1 MGIELVRI
9 DDRLIHGQVATT
21 WLKDYQIEQVIIAD
35 DETYSNDMKKT
46 MATVAAPTGVRVH
59 VFEVEKFIQVAK
71 KNPIKRRTLVLFT
84 NPEDVKR
91 VIDAGIDVS
100 EVFVGGMR
108 STPERRRI
116 SKAVNISESEEESFK
131 ELDRR
136 GVALVVQTVPRDEK
150 NNLLDLLR
158 KK

>member
-1 MGIELVRI
+1 MSIELIRI

-35 DETYSNDMKKT
+35 DETSINEMKKT

-59 VFEVEKFIQVAK
+59 VFDVEKFIQVTK
-71 KNPIKRRTLVLFT
+71 RNPIKRRTLLLFT
-84 NPEDVKR
+84 NPEAVKK
-91 VIDAGIDVS
+91 VLDSGIDVP

-116 SKAVNISESEEESFK
+116 SKAVNISEAEEAIFK
-131 ELDRR
+131 ELDQR
-136 GVALVVQTVPRDEK
+136 GVSLIVQTVPRDEK
-150 NNLLDLLR
+150 NELLKLL
-158 KK
+158 